1 MRASSLNSLLAD
13 NAVKGSDP
21 IDVFK
26 RAINPGRPWDSI
38 VDFATHPTFCG
49 LSLYPRQETLLKL
62 IYLETENM
70 TAYDL
75 DVIGEWTQGFS
86 DSSNPQGVQV
96 DIWDRVEYLKANG
109 YSHFPHIQ
117 AVQGRR
123 ASKGTIGGVLG
134 AERMAYFVSLDDPQ
148 AEFGLAPG
156 KTIWLSVVATN
167 SLQAKKFQF
176 ADVRETVERCQWLH
190 PYIST
195 SNDYTTTLRTNADI
209 RRIAEM
215 KRSGLPVDREI
226 ASVRAIAMSSTS
238 SSGRGGSGFMNI
250 YDEFAH
256 MLSGTA
262 GPRTSEAVYDSYQP
276 SLDQFG
282 KDAMTYIPSSPY
294 CLAPETRVLK
304 EDLTWV
310 PVGEL
315 ELGDTLIGFDEYPP
329 PGRGQSRTFQPTKVV
344 DTSII
349 NVPRYKMTMESGK
362 EIIST
367 DEHLWLTRRVDG
379 GGRGKGRGQRSQSYP
394 QNWCWIPV
402 KDLRPGDKIKTL
414 GVEPWEV
421 DTSHE
426 VGYLAGLYDGE
437 GFLSD
442 SVVGFAQNPG
452 VVQDRALEVLDSL
465 GFEYSQ
471 GSSEDYTNCIDTWLT
486 GGRAE
491 MMRFLGTVRP
501 LRLLEKF
508 YKTFYG
514 SRIYGGRKTH
524 KQEQFDRV
532 VSIEYLDEGPVVA
545 LETSTKTLIAEG
557 LFSHN
562 TKVGRFYELYQT
574 GTVTVPE
581 YDHRTDSVSLKTYT
595 DQDEEVQA
603 ELEAYTE
610 TLEADPEFLII
621 QLPSWGLYRDYE
633 RAEELV
639 GRTIKRAIQYQPDP
653 AGQPE
658 NVRMARLEK
667 RDPVKFKVERR
678 AQFAEVVGAYL
689 DPKKVDNIF
698 EPEENQDLSPK
709 TSGVMNRSYQAHV
722 DAGATD
728 ANFAYAIAHLEKS
741 PVPDEHGIY
750 WDHVVFDKLQVFR
763 PQDYEDNIVDYV
775 GVEKQIERE
784 LTQFR
789 TLKEW
794 TFDQWNSIGFIARLS
809 QFAKKKKLPVRVH
822 EVNFNDTRNTEVAKK
837 FRSAINLGWVKA
849 YKDDYF
855 EGMEGS
861 NSLLENELKFLVEKN
876 GKVQKQSIGPVTTKD
891 LADCVMEVSVRLLS
905 EQLDNWQSRLLGTT
919 QPATGLSGG
928 YPRTHRSEGP
938 TGFQSNNSSPFS
950 DLRSGST
957 RGTTGLDRLRGR
969 RM

>member
-294 CLAPETRVLK
+294 
-304 EDLTWV
+304 
-310 PVGEL
+310 
-315 ELGDTLIGFDEYPP
+315 
-329 PGRGQSRTFQPTKVV
+329 
-344 DTSII
+344 
-349 NVPRYKMTMESGK
+349 
-362 EIIST
+362 
-367 DEHLWLTRRVDG
+367 
-379 GGRGKGRGQRSQSYP
+379 
-394 QNWCWIPV
+394 
-402 KDLRPGDKIKTL
+402 
-414 GVEPWEV
+414 
-421 DTSHE
+421 
-426 VGYLAGLYDGE
+426 
-437 GFLSD
+437 
-442 SVVGFAQNPG
+442 
-452 VVQDRALEVLDSL
+452 
-465 GFEYSQ
+465 
-471 GSSEDYTNCIDTWLT
+471 
-486 GGRAE
+486 
-491 MMRFLGTVRP
+491 
-501 LRLLEKF
+501 
-508 YKTFYG
+508 
-514 SRIYGGRKTH
+514 
-524 KQEQFDRV
+524 
-532 VSIEYLDEGPVVA
+532 
-545 LETSTKTLIAEG
+545 
-557 LFSHN
+557 